1 MVELDEISR
10 RLNGIDD
17 RLSKIA
23 ESLQAVAVQEER
35 LTNLQS
41 QMSDLWRKVDS
52 IQRAQDQ
59 CPINTIN
66 KMIWAI
72 IIPMALI
79 LLGVSLKTFGVF

>member
-23 ESLQAVAVQEER
+23 ETLQAVAVQEER

-41 QMSDLWRKVDS
+41 QMSDLWRKVDT
-52 IQRAQDQ
+52 IQRTQDK
-59 CPINTIN
+59 CPIATIN
-66 KMIWAI
+66 RMIWAI
-72 IIPMALI
+72 FIPMALI

>member
-1 MVELDEISR
+1 MVEIDEISR
-10 RLNGIDD
+10 RLDGIDG
-17 RLSKIA
+17 RLSDISKT
-23 ESLQAVAVQEER
+23 LQAVAIQGER

-41 QMSDLWRKVDS
+41 QVSELWRKVDS